1 MVQYSSGCGR
11 EPCDRHRGVGT
22 LLSWLPSREAD
33 FKPCKLKC
41 HLFICFFFFFSLL
54 FLVGS
59 DKLCVYR

>member
-1 MVQYSSGCGR
+1 
-11 EPCDRHRGVGT
+11 VGT
-22 LLSWLPSREAD
+22 LLSWLPSGEAD

-41 HLFICFFFFFSLL
+41 HLFIFFFFSLL

>member
-1 MVQYSSGCGR
+1 
-11 EPCDRHRGVGT
+11 VGT

-41 HLFICFFFFFSLL
+41 HQFIFFFFFSLL